1 MVCGGCGAVVGMVCG
16 ALGLWWV
23 GASGSRKLV
32 SDAGVAPPPK
42 SITKF
47 KKKLWIWL
55 IHTYPLF
62 GSLKLSLNKNYLSLF
77 YNGKVQIFTNF
88 RPCCLSREPLPF
100 FTSPLFEQQQ
110 HTN

>member
-42 SITKF
+42 SITSKTPYVAIDERG
-47 KKKLWIWL
+47 LVRS
-55 IHTYPLF
+55 IHLF
-62 GSLKLSLNKNYLSLF
+62 FVSC
-77 YNGKVQIFTNF
+77 V
-88 RPCCLSREPLPF
+88 
-100 FTSPLFEQQQ
+100 
-110 HTN
+110 H